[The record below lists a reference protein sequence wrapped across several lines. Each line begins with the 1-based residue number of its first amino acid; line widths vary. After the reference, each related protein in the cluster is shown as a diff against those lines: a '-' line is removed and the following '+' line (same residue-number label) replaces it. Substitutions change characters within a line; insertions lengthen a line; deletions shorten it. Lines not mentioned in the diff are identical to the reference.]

1 MAAAL
6 DLPIQAGFAGTDSHQ
21 DEPCA
26 ARVTEIPSGTVL
38 KFPGLE
44 RSRQVDSAQVLVSM
58 RVERNYSDHRF
69 H

>member
-26 ARVTEIPSGTVL
+26 ARVTEIPSGNCIKV
-38 KFPGLE
+38 
-44 RSRQVDSAQVLVSM
+44 SRLGEEPAS
-58 RVERNYSDHRF
+58 
-69 H
+69 